1 MHLFIS
7 GPIRPSLNDVLTCV
21 RTIKS
26 QLPPCKVWFSTWS
39 TQISLD
45 ELRAEVDV
53 LIVIPEPTVI
63 PATTTLEG
71 RDYPHLTTGV
81 NARIYKM
88 FSGIENIF
96 TVAPCSPDDIVIR
109 FRSDM
114 LANFTPGFL
123 NKLLEAAKYGYVVR
137 KRAETSVC
145 DFDDCFAIS
154 TYKNMKNVW
163 CFRTLGEFEDHMSH
177 SHNAEHM
184 VKRKVLQ
191 HSIPILYLDETKI
204 DFCLLRAGD
213 KKYYCN

>member
-7 GPIRPSLNDVLTCV
+7 GPIRPSLNDVLMCV

-53 LIVIPEPTVI
+53 LIVNPEPTVV
-63 PATTTLEG
+63 PASTTIEG
-71 RDYPHLTTGV
+71 RAYPQTTTGV

-88 FSGIENIF
+88 FSGIEKIF
-96 TVAPCSPDDIVIR
+96 AVAPCSPDEIVIR
-109 FRSDM
+109 VRSDM
-114 LANFTPGFL
+114 LANFAPGYL
-123 NKLLEAAKYGYVVR
+123 DKLLEAAKHGYVVR
-137 KRAETSVC
+137 KRVTSTC
-145 DFDDCFAIS
+145 DFDDWFAIS

-163 CFRTLGEFEDHMSH
+163 CFRTLSEFEDHMTN
-177 SHNAEHM
+177 SHNAEDM

-191 HSIPILYLDETKI
+191 HSLRILYLDETQI

-213 KKYYCN
+213 NKYYLN

>member
-26 QLPPCKVWFSTWS
+26 QLPSCKVWFSTWS

-53 LIVIPEPTVI
+53 LIVNPEPTVI

-71 RDYPHLTTGV
+71 RTFPQTTTGV
-81 NARIYKM
+81 NARIYKL

-96 TVAPCSPDDIVIR
+96 AVAPCSSDEIVFR
-109 FRSDM
+109 VRSDM
-114 LANFTPGFL
+114 LANFAPGYL
-123 NKLLEAAKYGYVVR
+123 DKLLEAAKHGYVVR
-137 KRAETSVC
+137 KRVTSTC
-145 DFDDCFAIS
+145 DFDDWFAIS

-163 CFRTLGEFEDHMSH
+163 CFRNLGEFEHHMSK
-177 SHNAEHM
+177 SHNAEDM

-191 HSIPILYLDETKI
+191 HSLPIVYLDETQI
-204 DFCLLRAGD
+204 DFCLLRAGS
-213 KKYYCN
+213 KKYYLN